1 MEESGARPHHGD
13 DVFGADYPTRKRN
26 RERRKSAPP
35 RRRLAVEDGKSPRR
49 RRNADGL
56 ETFRC
61 RHCRT
66 IVGPTLSG
74 GRHRNHCPVCLYSLH
89 VDGKTPGD
97 RRCDCRSLMA
107 PVGLYARPSGEQVIV
122 HRCLG
127 CDFERFNRVAADD
140 NPLSVMRLPLI
151 NPPVLEESEADDD
164 RAASQ

>member
-1 MEESGARPHHGD
+1 MAESGARPFRGD
-13 DVFGADYPTRKRN
+13 DDFGTDYPRRKRN
-26 RERRKSAPP
+26 RERRKAAPP
-35 RRRLAVEDGKSPRR
+35 KRRLTVKGKDHTRRRK
-49 RRNADGL
+49 ADSL

-89 VDGKTPGD
+89 VDGNTPGD
-97 RRCDCRSLMA
+97 RRSDCHSLMA

-140 NPLSVMRLPLI
+140 NPLSVMRLPLT
-151 NPPVLEESEADDD
+151 ESPLTEVSEVDDD